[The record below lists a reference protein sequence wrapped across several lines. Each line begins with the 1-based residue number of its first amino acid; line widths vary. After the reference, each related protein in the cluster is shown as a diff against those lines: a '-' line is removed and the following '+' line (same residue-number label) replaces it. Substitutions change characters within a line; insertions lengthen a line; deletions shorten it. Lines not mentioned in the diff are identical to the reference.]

1 MLSFCHYNKS
11 LNLNNLWYLK
21 GVSFGLSSSL
31 LGLLGTLEN
40 FIENTFGVYVSM
52 SLGDHG
58 NDDINGQD
66 VWPQK
71 KGACSYLLHVTLALQ
86 MRIPSYY

>member
-71 KGACSYLLHVTLALQ
+71 KGRMFLFAPCYIGTTNENS
-86 MRIPSYY
+86 

>member
-11 LNLNNLWYLK
+11 LNLNNSWDLK
-21 GVSFGLSSSL
+21 GVSFGLSSFF

-40 FIENTFGVYVSM
+40 FIENSFGVYVSM

-58 NDDINGQD
+58 NNINGQD
-66 VWPQK
+66 VWPHK
-71 KGACSYLLHVTLALQ
+71 KGACSYFAPCYIGTTNEN
-86 MRIPSYY
+86 S